1 MKPFILLLLLSA
13 VGTVSYGQKAEFTV
27 YPNGLIY
34 NDATVS
40 RLRTIA
46 DSLQQTF
53 DSIPLV
59 RDYDGIRQK
68 ITPGDRSANWGGTW

>member
-53 DSIPLV
+53 V
-59 RDYDGIRQK
+59 
-68 ITPGDRSANWGGTW
+68 